1 MKPILLFVSALV
13 AFSFSPAFAADDAAK
28 GKQLGEEVYQAAGG
42 GNWGKVKT
50 IRFTFAVEKDGK
62 TVAKAEH
69 LWNVSAQTDEVKWK
83 GKDVTVNLADPGT
96 SEEAKAGY
104 ARWVNDSYWLLAPLK
119 LMDKGVTLTA
129 EGTKKINGAERD
141 VLRLSFG
148 QVGLTPT
155 DQYRLYVD
163 PATKMVTYWD
173 YMPKGDKGM
182 SGTWEDFQKSGG
194 LTLATDHKM
203 ADGLRIRIE
212 DLKVTAE

>member
-1 MKPILLFVSALV
+1 MKAFHLFVAALAV
-13 AFSFSPAFAADDAAK
+13 VSSSTLGAAADPAS

-50 IRFTFAVEKDGK
+50 IQFTFAVEKDGK
-62 TVAKAEH
+62 SVAKAEH
-69 LWNVSAQTDEVKWK
+69 LWNVPAQTDEVKWK

-96 SEEAKAGY
+96 EADAKVAY

-129 EGTKKINGAERD
+129 EGTKEMNGAQRD

-155 DQYRLYVD
+155 DQYRLYID
-163 PATKMVTYWD
+163 PSTKLVSYWD
-173 YMPKGDKGM
+173 YMPKSGKGM
-182 SGTWEDFQKSGG
+182 SGTWEDYQKSGG

-203 ADGLRIRIE
+203 EGGVRIRIE
-212 DLKVTAE
+212 DLKVTEK